1 MLNKMKSRYAGK
13 NSFPIFLTTILVFVV
28 SIKIF
33 SQYQNIRVDGPNSY
47 SPEEVTIAIN
57 PLNPDILA
65 AGANIDHFYR
75 STNAGLTWIES
86 HLVSNALGVWGDPV
100 VMFDSLGNLYYGHL
114 SNPISGW
121 WIDRIVVQRSTNN
134 GVTWNDGVG
143 IGQGIQPQ
151 AQDKEWLAVDHT
163 QSPYRRNIYVTWTEF
178 DDYGSSNPADSSRIR
193 FSKSTDQGITW
204 SDAITI
210 SERSGNCIDSDNT
223 TEGAVPTVGPNG
235 EIYVSWAGPLGL
247 MFDKS
252 TDGGNTWGTD
262 VFVSDIPGGWD
273 FDVSGIYRCNGLPIT
288 MCDISNSPYRG
299 YIYIVWSDQRNG
311 VTNTDIFM
319 SRSTDGGNSW
329 TSAIKVND
337 DATTRHQFFV
347 WSAIDLST
355 GHLWFVF
362 YDRRNTTGS
371 ATDVFVAKSTDGGNT
386 FENFKVSESAFTPS
400 SGIFFGDYTNIAAWN
415 GKVYPIWMRLQN
427 SELSVWVAPLQDST
441 VVPVELNNFSA
452 NVDGEKVLITWQ
464 TATETNNQGFFVER
478 KNLELS
484 DAEWIEIGFEEGK
497 GNSTEINHYQFTD
510 YPMSGATYHYRLKQM
525 DYDGTVHYS
534 NEIEVN
540 FFIVKSFALFQNY
553 PNPFNP
559 STTISFQLPKA
570 TYVTLKVFDAIGT
583 ELETIADG
591 NYPAGVHE
599 IIFDASELSSGIYL
613 YRIISGTNES
623 TKKMMVVK

>member
-311 VTNTDIFM
+311 ATNTDIFM